1 MDNYFNR
8 RSHTSINRLSETNR
22 TIRVKKVRALS
33 KNKKLVRQQR
43 SRIIETAFQVF
54 AERGYEKT
62 TVREIA
68 TKAGMT
74 AGNIY
79 RYVGSKDDILHLLCQ
94 RAYDNTRHITVT
106 FIENFKKDISFME
119 ALKSSI
125 TDYFKM
131 ADEFSNAFLFFDR
144 NVQSLSEQDRTIVR
158 DTWIEL
164 VSFFEKLIR
173 KGVKKGEFEV
183 KYPALLAHNIA
194 SLGHDWALRKWYLSK
209 RYTLNEFSDKQLEM
223 VMNTML
229 VRKNKVE

>member
-1 MDNYFNR
+1 MLMRIVPNNK
-8 RSHTSINRLSETNR
+8 NNLKKR
-22 TIRVKKVRALS
+22 TRPILKVRTLS

-43 SRIIETAFQVF
+43 GHIVETAFQVF

-68 TKAGMT
+68 AKAGMT
-74 AGNIY
+74 PGNIY

-94 RAYDNTRHITVT
+94 RAYDNTKRITNA
-106 FIENFKKDISFME
+106 FNENLKKDMSVVE
-119 ALKSSI
+119 ALNGSI
-125 TDYFKM
+125 INYLKM
-131 ADEFSNAFLFFDR
+131 SDQQSNAFIFYDR
-144 NVQSLSEQDRTIVR
+144 NVQSLSEQDRTTVR

-173 KGVKKGEFEV
+173 KGVRKGEFEV

-209 RYTLNEFSDKQLEM
+209 RYTLKEFSDKQIEI
-223 VMNTML
+223 VMNTIL
-229 VRKNKVE
+229 VSNNEGEQS

>member
-1 MDNYFNR
+1 MLMRIVPNNK
-8 RSHTSINRLSETNR
+8 NNLKKR
-22 TIRVKKVRALS
+22 TRPILKVRTLS

-43 SRIIETAFQVF
+43 RHIVETAFQVF

-68 TKAGMT
+68 AKAGMT
-74 AGNIY
+74 PGNIY

-94 RAYDNTRHITVT
+94 RAYDNTKRITNA
-106 FIENFKKDISFME
+106 FNENLKKDMSVVE
-119 ALKSSI
+119 ALNGSI
-125 TDYFKM
+125 INYLKM
-131 ADEFSNAFLFFDR
+131 SDQQSNAFIFYDR
-144 NVQSLSEQDRTIVR
+144 NVQSLSEQDRTTVR

-173 KGVKKGEFEV
+173 KGVRKGEFEV

-209 RYTLNEFSDKQLEM
+209 RYTLKEFSDKQIEI
-223 VMNTML
+223 VMNTIL
-229 VRKNKVE
+229 VSNNEGEQS

>member
-1 MDNYFNR
+1 MRIVPNNK
-8 RSHTSINRLSETNR
+8 NNLKKR
-22 TIRVKKVRALS
+22 TRPILKVRTLS

-43 SRIIETAFQVF
+43 RHIVETAFQVF

-68 TKAGMT
+68 AKAGMT
-74 AGNIY
+74 PGNIY

-94 RAYDNTRHITVT
+94 RAYDNTKRITNA
-106 FIENFKKDISFME
+106 FNENLKKDMSVVE
-119 ALKSSI
+119 ALNGSI
-125 TDYFKM
+125 INYLKM
-131 ADEFSNAFLFFDR
+131 SDQQSNAFIFYDR
-144 NVQSLSEQDRTIVR
+144 NVQSLSEQDRTTVR

-173 KGVKKGEFEV
+173 KGVRKGEFEV

-209 RYTLNEFSDKQLEM
+209 RYTLKEFSDKQIEI
-223 VMNTML
+223 VMNTIL
-229 VRKNKVE
+229 VSNNEGEQS